1 MHMCLQ
7 TVPPPPFWYNTLVLP
22 PYPALVDS
30 QRSCHSFSS
39 PFGTSFHFVLSL
51 TVVQIQRDILKK
63 SSGPLLRTLL
73 VGECQHTKLAKIV
86 IKCGISCALSATV
99 LCPLVCRCTLRRP
112 PLVKWSAMQ
121 ASVARTLLFLGC
133 VCACAWSVVS
143 FFLFFRTGSSAAYK
157 YVKRVVLHPVGGHA
171 RLCVA
176 WQFCLP
182 SARGQVSLIGRSVK
196 APPHLAITI
205 ARPYKQAEKEHIP

>member
-1 MHMCLQ
+1 MHSAFCAGTHIGILLPLWPKAVPIQ
-7 TVPPPPFWYNTLVLP
+7 EVASITCTCAYKLSPPPPFWYNTLVLP
-22 PYPALVDS
+22 PYPTLVDS

-143 FFLFFRTGSSAAYK
+143 FFFCFFVRAAAQRTSMSREWFYILWAAMHV
-157 YVKRVVLHPVGGHA
+157 YV
-171 RLCVA
+171 
-176 WQFCLP
+176 
-182 SARGQVSLIGRSVK
+182 
-196 APPHLAITI
+196 
-205 ARPYKQAEKEHIP
+205 

>member
-1 MHMCLQ
+1 MPTNC
-7 TVPPPPFWYNTLVLP
+7 PPPPFWYNTLVLP

-143 FFLFFRTGSSAAYK
+143 FFFVFSYGQQRSVQVCQESGFTSCGRPCTFMCSMAVLSPECQRTG
-157 YVKRVVLHPVGGHA
+157 
-171 RLCVA
+171 
-176 WQFCLP
+176 
-182 SARGQVSLIGRSVK
+182 VSDRSK
-196 APPHLAITI
+196 C
-205 ARPYKQAEKEHIP
+205 